1 MRKTAFALLALLALP
16 LLGADDN
23 RNTITVTGTGNVKTP
38 PDRVSFTVGV
48 NTTRQSVR
56 DAFAENNGKTQRVVD
71 ALKTRGVKPQ
81 EIQTSNFSISGEI
94 TETGRP
100 SGRYVVSNL
109 VTVTREDP
117 KGVSDLLQAAID
129 AGANTANS
137 LQFFLSDPSEAQ
149 NRALEKAYADARTR
163 AERLAKAAGKT
174 LGDAIMITTAQ
185 GYANYAMNAVTEN
198 ITVTA
203 EAPAIESGITD
214 TIASVTVT
222 FELK

>member
-1 MRKTAFALLALLALP
+1 MS
-16 LLGADDN
+16 
-23 RNTITVTGTGNVKTP
+23 GTGNVKTP
-38 PDRVSFTVGV
+38 PDRVSFSVGV
-48 NTTRQSVR
+48 TTTRQNVR
-56 DAFAENNGKTQRVVD
+56 DAFTENNAKTQRVVE
-71 ALKTRGVKPQ
+71 ALKTRGVKPH
-81 EIQTSNFSISGEI
+81 EIQTSNFSIGGEI

-100 SGRYVVSNL
+100 SGRNVVSNV

-149 NRALEKAYADARTR
+149 NRALEKAYGDARSR

-174 LGDAIMITTAQ
+174 LGEAMTITTVA
-185 GYANYAMNAVTEN
+185 GYANYAMNNVTDN
-198 ITVTA
+198 VTVTA
-203 EAPAIESGITD
+203 EAPAIESGVTD